1 MEPTGITTSASMEDE
16 LLSQTTTS
24 QQDHD
29 PNGAS
34 SHGLADIAA
43 ICAASEKLRTL
54 CEPYPSLGMSP
65 SAPHTAASPAAP
77 PPAASPA
84 AALPTA
90 TSHAATSGGSGS
102 NLPTCQNCSTSTTPL
117 WRRDEFGSVLCN
129 ACGLFLKLHGRPRP
143 ISLKTDVIKSR
154 NRVKT
159 MRPDLANKKKLQQ
172 QQQQQQ
178 AQNFVS
184 TDPNGV
190 DITGQTAA
198 AAAHAAQAA
207 RRTSQKSANGHDGSD
222 SPISRTGTPSMYS
235 HSLSS
240 FMVEDPYQTG
250 YVATGEG
257 RATSP
262 LNGDRKMEAPQ
273 THEQL
278 IAHNSSLKT
287 RVSELEVII
296 ELFRG
301 RLSQLEQQE
310 AVARS
315 GQQVA
320 GAEQTQLRSQLEATR
335 ESEAQ
340 LRAQLEDSHRR
351 ENSLKRRLDD
361 LELELK
367 AAQDAREALEE
378 RPAKKP
384 RIAEVQIKDEVAA
397 GIEAAAE
404 ALLASEVVKPT
415 EPTATE
421 PATAPAVEVPE
432 ASEVTQAPEAAQPSE
447 ASEVPVVTETAD
459 VPVAPEASEVTAA
472 AEPEATET
480 SESKEATKV
489 SEDVEIPDAPPAP
502 EVSATEASASET
514 TEAVE
519 AAEPAIAA
527 TA

>member
-1 MEPTGITTSASMEDE
+1 MMAT
-16 LLSQTTTS
+16 
-24 QQDHD
+24 
-29 PNGAS
+29 NGS
-34 SHGLADIAA
+34 
-43 ICAASEKLRTL
+43 TQ
-54 CEPYPSLGMSP
+54 
-65 SAPHTAASPAAP
+65 
-77 PPAASPA
+77 
-84 AALPTA
+84 
-90 TSHAATSGGSGS
+90 
-102 NLPTCQNCSTSTTPL
+102 PTCQNCSTSTTPL

-159 MRPDLANKKKLQQ
+159 MRPDLANKKKQQQQLQQ

-184 TDPNGV
+184 TDHNGV

-235 HSLSS
+235 HNLSS

-351 ENSLKRRLDD
+351 ENNLKRRLDD

-384 RIAEVQIKDEVAA
+384 RIAEVNIKDEVAA

-415 EPTATE
+415 EPAATE
-421 PATAPAVEVPE
+421 PTPAPAVEAPEAHEVIQTSEVAQPSTTPE
-432 ASEVTQAPEAAQPSE
+432 ASA
-447 ASEVPVVTETAD
+447 VTESAD
-459 VPVAPEASEVTAA
+459 LPVAPEA
-472 AEPEATET
+472 AETTEANGT
-480 SESKEATKV
+480 SESKEVTKV
-489 SEDVEIPDAPPAP
+489 SEDVEIPDAPAAP
-502 EVSATEASASET
+502 EVSALEASAPET
-514 TEAVE
+514 TEGVE
-519 AAEPAIAA
+519 ATESAIAA

>member
-1 MEPTGITTSASMEDE
+1 MEPTGMTTSSSMEDE
-16 LLSQTTTS
+16 LPQTTTT

-29 PNGAS
+29 PNGAPP
-34 SHGLADIAA
+34 GLADIAA

-65 SAPHTAASPAAP
+65 SAPHTAASPAAAL
-77 PPAASPA
+77 PAASPA
-84 AALPTA
+84 VASPAVAPPTA

-159 MRPDLANKKKLQQ
+159 MRPDLANKKKQQQQLQQ

-384 RIAEVQIKDEVAA
+384 RIAEVQIRDEVAA

-404 ALLASEVVKPT
+404 ALLAAEVVKPT

-421 PATAPAVEVPE
+421 PAPAPAVEVPE
-432 ASEVTQAPEAAQPSE
+432 APAVTQAPEVSQPSE
-447 ASEVPVVTETAD
+447 TPEVPA
-459 VPVAPEASEVTAA
+459 APEATEATAT
-472 AEPEATET
+472 PEAAET
-480 SESKEATKV
+480 SESKEVTKV
-489 SEDVEIPDAPPAP
+489 SEDVEIPDAPAA
-502 EVSATEASASET
+502 SEASAPEASAPET
-514 TEAVE
+514 TEEVE
-519 AAEPAIAA
+519 ATEPAIAA